1 MREFTK
7 AYRRHRLAAADRGEG
22 LMAFKIAEQRLRR
35 ALIPLLTGGTVGT
48 TSSLFAE
55 VFGV

>member
-1 MREFTK
+1 MT
-7 AYRRHRLAAADRGEG
+7 
-22 LMAFKIAEQRLRR
+22 FKIAEQRLRR
-35 ALIPLLTGGTVGT
+35 ALIPRLIGGTVGA

>member
-1 MREFTK
+1 MP
-7 AYRRHRLAAADRGEG
+7 
-22 LMAFKIAEQRLRR
+22 FKVAEQRLRR